1 VNGQSQEPTR
11 QIVIFE
17 DNPADVMLI
26 KRSLANAGIPFA
38 ATVIDNGGTALRY
51 VSACSASH
59 RPDLILI
66 DLNLPEYDGFEIVE
80 AIGRNPALSDVPFA
94 ILTSS
99 VSDRDRDRAK
109 KMGVAQFVSKPSD
122 IDDFLQTGLLFKSL
136 IERRR

>member
-1 VNGQSQEPTR
+1 MNGQSQEPTR

-80 AIGRNPALSDVPFA
+80 VIGRNPALSDVPFA